1 MEINENSF
9 GAGLT
14 NADHKQHLNLLSSA
28 WDVIDEDLINFSPNI
43 PTPLPLSSF
52 LNTIIINCDN
62 HPELLPYPADISN
75 KEDEHSK
82 AYSELFQSLVPKTSV
97 PSEMISAKLNDYYE
111 KVQIK
116 KNAAALIKGTSR
128 KFRLNA
134 AAYAILCNIDDK
146 DARYRIFKKAGTYL
160 KVLFEEYSRLPASE
174 REKIY
179 FFEKI
184 NTINSNIHYI
194 LKITSQNQAF
204 LVQPHKITTDSYL
217 THLYL
222 SGYSAKEP
230 VTENTPFEMAS
241 FRISRIQ
248 KIQKTNQKK
257 SLTKEDMKNLEKEI
271 SAKGIAFLLSPL
283 VHATI
288 RFTKTGQQKFQT
300 QSYLRPVH
308 SQKISEFVYEFAATE
323 RQLEAYFL
331 KFGKDIEVLGPDSL
345 RNYFA
350 NYYKETEDLYFPD
363 KR

>member
-128 KFRLNA
+128 KFRLNDA
-134 AAYAILCNIDDK
+134 ACVILTTKMHDIE
-146 DARYRIFKKAGTYL
+146 FSKKP
-160 KVLFEEYSRLPASE
+160 VL
-174 REKIY
+174 
-179 FFEKI
+179 
-184 NTINSNIHYI
+184 I
-194 LKITSQNQAF
+194 LKF
-204 LVQPHKITTDSYL
+204 
-217 THLYL
+217 
-222 SGYSAKEP
+222 
-230 VTENTPFEMAS
+230 
-241 FRISRIQ
+241 
-248 KIQKTNQKK
+248 
-257 SLTKEDMKNLEKEI
+257 
-271 SAKGIAFLLSPL
+271 
-283 VHATI
+283 
-288 RFTKTGQQKFQT
+288 
-300 QSYLRPVH
+300 
-308 SQKISEFVYEFAATE
+308 
-323 RQLEAYFL
+323 FL
-331 KFGKDIEVLGPDSL
+331 KNTADYRHPNAKKFIFLK
-345 RNYFA
+345 
-350 NYYKETEDLYFPD
+350 K
-363 KR
+363 